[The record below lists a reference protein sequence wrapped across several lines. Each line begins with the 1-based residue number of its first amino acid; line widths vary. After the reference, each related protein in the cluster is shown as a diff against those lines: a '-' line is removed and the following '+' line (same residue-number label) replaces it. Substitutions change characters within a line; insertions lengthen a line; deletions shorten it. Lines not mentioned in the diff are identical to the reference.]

1 MAAESQGVSRA
12 WAAVGLRVGDGVVN
26 VDGSLLGGRRR
37 ERAGARARRRCRG
50 DPLWTRIHAIVPKD
64 RLRGR
69 PARAMLTVG
78 GGWIFLPTQGGA
90 AVLSACRRACAGFAP
105 VPRARRG

>member
-37 ERAGARARRRCRG
+37 ERAGARARRRCRA
-50 DPLWTRIHAIVPKD
+50 DPLWTGIHAIVPKD

-69 PARAMLTVG
+69 RTRAMLTVG
-78 GGWIFLPTQGGA
+78 GGWSFSPPRVGQPF
-90 AVLSACRRACAGFAP
+90 SARVAELAP
-105 VPRARRG
+105 ASR